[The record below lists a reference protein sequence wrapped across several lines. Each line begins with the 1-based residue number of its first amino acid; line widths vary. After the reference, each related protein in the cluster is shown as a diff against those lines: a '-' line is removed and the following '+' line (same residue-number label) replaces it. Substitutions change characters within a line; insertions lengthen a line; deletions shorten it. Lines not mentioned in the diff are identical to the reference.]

1 MMFMLSRDRLNMDLD
16 QDSLNL
22 MLRLNEVD
30 AADSQRC
37 STPASIKDLEK
48 TKHRVQELLAQ
59 LQQETNAR
67 EIDLGFVS
75 VRSLILSIFCLTT
88 PMWEILHM

>member
-1 MMFMLSRDRLNMDLD
+1 MFMLSRDRLNLDLD

-30 AADSQRC
+30 AVDGTVHSAGSLRELD
-37 STPASIKDLEK
+37 K
-48 TKHRVQELLAQ
+48 TKQRVQALLAE

-75 VRSLILSIFCLTT
+75 VIIAIHILS
-88 PMWEILHM
+88 E

>member
-30 AADSQRC
+30 AAERGSLDV
-37 STPASIKDLEK
+37 STLKELEK
-48 TKHRVQELLAQ
+48 AKQKVMELLAQ
-59 LQQETNAR
+59 LQQETHAR

-75 VRSLILSIFCLTT
+75 VSLAWDLSL
-88 PMWEILHM
+88 